1 MTMQLYNYRKKR
13 KRRLSRTVCSH
24 SHHRHHHRRRR
35 HRSPGRR
42 AGKAV
47 LITAVVLLVIAAA
60 GFGGFTILR
69 STGKSDL
76 MKYAGAVQMDLKD
89 AQDESGLVSK
99 NGKKY
104 RYNEDIITLLC
115 MGVDQGS
122 ESWEE
127 ARSEGENGQADAI
140 FLAVLDQKA
149 HSLKLIG
156 ISRDTMTD
164 IATYDRQ
171 GNYVGE
177 SRNHLALAFSYGT
190 SKQEGAELVKD
201 AVSNLFYHLPIHGYV
216 AIDWDALGKIND
228 SVGGVAVTLTEDMIL
243 AGEPYSEGDTVRLN
257 AEQTKS
263 YVRYRGDAL
272 GSNNARMNRQKTY
285 ASAFIQEAS
294 AAIRKDPLLVADLYQ
309 ELTSDMATSIG
320 VNEAVYLASLLP
332 SIQFDMEDIQMV
344 EGKIRQGARYEE
356 FYADEEKLMDLILET
371 FYQEVQER

>member
-1 MTMQLYNYRKKR
+1 M
-13 KRRLSRTVCSH
+13 
-24 SHHRHHHRRRR
+24 
-35 HRSPGRR
+35 
-42 AGKAV
+42 
-47 LITAVVLLVIAAA
+47 IAAA

-201 AVSNLFYHLPIHGYV
+201 AVSDLFYHLPIHGYV

-228 SVGGVAVTLTEDMIL
+228 SVGGYDPGRRAVLRRRYGPTECGTDKELCEIPWRC
-243 AGEPYSEGDTVRLN
+243 AGKQQCAYEPAEDVCERLYTGSQRRDPKGSSSGGRSVSG
-257 AEQTKS
+257 A
-263 YVRYRGDAL
+263 YLRYGNKYRC
-272 GSNNARMNRQKTY
+272 K
-285 ASAFIQEAS
+285 
-294 AAIRKDPLLVADLYQ
+294 
-309 ELTSDMATSIG
+309 
-320 VNEAVYLASLLP
+320 
-332 SIQFDMEDIQMV
+332 
-344 EGKIRQGARYEE
+344 
-356 FYADEEKLMDLILET
+356 
-371 FYQEVQER
+371 